1 MSEKIKAQARQAQA
15 AAEQAAK
22 KVAGVTGKYAPI
34 VAIVTIIFVSVAGL
48 LLLGP
53 VLQALGQFVSSL
65 AALLLRVIGLGALC
79 VLGYLSY
86 KVARDAFRS
95 DSTES

>member
-1 MSEKIKAQARQAQA
+1 MKEKLKAQARQAHA
-15 AAEQAAK
+15 AADEAAK
-22 KVAGVTGKYAPI
+22 KVAGATGKYAPL
-34 VAIVTIIFVSVAGL
+34 VATVTIIFVAVAGL

-53 VLQALGQFVSSL
+53 VLQALGQFVSTL

-95 DSTES
+95 DSTKS

>member
-1 MSEKIKAQARQAQA
+1 LNHKIKDTARQAQA
-15 AAEQAAK
+15 AADEAAK
-22 KVAGVTGKYAPI
+22 KVAGAAGKYAPL
-34 VAIVTIIFVSVAGL
+34 VSVATIIVVTIVAL

-53 VLQALGQFVSSL
+53 ALQALGQFVSTL
-65 AALLLRVIGLGALC
+65 VGLLIRIIGLGALG

-95 DSTES
+95 DSKES